1 MMLWIVLAVMV
12 LIGLAWILPSLL
24 RRPKAGGVDRG
35 ELHAS
40 LLRTR
45 LSELE
50 ADLRDG
56 TLSESQFQQSRSEL
70 EREFLDDMQ
79 QEGGTTAPESAG
91 GGALTRWPAAIVL
104 IIALPA
110 LAFGIYSRIGN
121 WSMLGGGQE
130 RVAGAGQEG
139 PVDVASIEQ
148 MVASLESRL
157 QSNPNDAEGWA
168 MLGRSYRYFQRYAEA
183 AAAYERAISL
193 KGDDPDLVL
202 ALQEAR
208 TLAAGGDAAGA
219 GAAPDNHAIEEM
231 LARLIQRLEANPND
245 GQGWVMLARSY
256 LALQRYDL
264 ANAAYA
270 KATTLVQDNPDVWA
284 DYGDALA
291 TSSGGRLVGRPAE
304 LVQRALAL
312 NPRHPKA
319 LWLAG
324 TASFQEGD
332 FANAIAYWERLR
344 VLLPENSEDARI
356 IRNNIVQA
364 RERAGEGAPP
374 AAQTQAPASG
384 VVIKGVVSLDD
395 KLAEKVAP
403 TDTVFIYARASEG
416 PTIPLAVVR
425 KQVKDLPVAF
435 TLDDSLAMMPT
446 LKLSNYKEV
455 VVGARI
461 SKSGNAGRSSG
472 DLEAVLPP
480 IRVTSGKSLTL
491 SINQIVP

>member
-1 MMLWIVLAVMV
+1 
-12 LIGLAWILPSLL
+12 
-24 RRPKAGGVDRG
+24 
-35 ELHAS
+35 
-40 LLRTR
+40 
-45 LSELE
+45 
-50 ADLRDG
+50 
-56 TLSESQFQQSRSEL
+56 
-70 EREFLDDMQ
+70 
-79 QEGGTTAPESAG
+79 
-91 GGALTRWPAAIVL
+91 
-104 IIALPA
+104 
-110 LAFGIYSRIGN
+110 
-121 WSMLGGGQE
+121 
-130 RVAGAGQEG
+130 
-139 PVDVASIEQ
+139 
-148 MVASLESRL
+148 
-157 QSNPNDAEGWA
+157 
-168 MLGRSYRYFQRYAEA
+168 MLGRSYRFFRRYAEA

-193 KGDDPDLVL
+193 KGDDPDLLV
-202 ALQEAR
+202 ALQEMR
-208 TLAAGGDAAGA
+208 TLAAGGDPAGG

-245 GQGWVMLARSY
+245 GQAWVMLARSY
-256 LALQRYDL
+256 LALQRYEQ

-270 KATTLVQDNPDVWA
+270 KATALVQDNPDVWA

-291 TSSGGRLVGRPAE
+291 TSSGGRLAGRPAE

-332 FANAIAYWERLR
+332 FASAVAFWERLH

-356 IRNNIVQA
+356 IGNNIAQA
-364 RERAGEGAPP
+364 RERGKEAAP
-374 AAQTQAPASG
+374 AATQAQVPASG
-384 VVIKGVVSLDD
+384 VVIKGVVRLDG
-395 KLAEKVAP
+395 KLAGKAAP

-435 TLDDSLAMMPT
+435 TLDDSLAMMPA
-446 LKLSNYKEV
+446 LKLSNFEKV

-461 SKSGNAGRSSG
+461 SKSGSAGRNSG

-480 IRVTSGKSLTL
+480 IKVNSGKSLTL